1 MTSIT
6 SQIRLE
12 LRFVIELSRLY
23 KWLNDDIP
31 TTGTSPYVGCWH
43 QQTSSRFLRPSGPLD
58 PPIAMTSGVQGWTS
72 VLMWTDVS
80 KVLVLQRVRHGMAP
94 QHYLGTN
101 LLAFLC
107 IEFSSLEF

>member
-1 MTSIT
+1 M
-6 SQIRLE
+6 
-12 LRFVIELSRLY
+12 ELSCPC
-23 KWLNDDIP
+23 KQLNDDIP

-80 KVLVLQRVRHGMAP
+80 MVLVLHKECAMEW
-94 QHYLGTN
+94 HYNTT
-101 LLAFLC
+101 
-107 IEFSSLEF
+107 

>member
-6 SQIRLE
+6 SQIHLE
-12 LRFVIELSRLY
+12 LALSWNLAA
-23 KWLNDDIP
+23 P
-31 TTGTSPYVGCWH
+31 TNGSMMTFPPQEAHRMLVVGTSKHRAVSWG
-43 QQTSSRFLRPSGPLD
+43 QVPLD
-58 PPIAMTSGVQGWTS
+58 PPIVMTSGVQGWTS

-107 IEFSSLEF
+107 IEFSSLEL